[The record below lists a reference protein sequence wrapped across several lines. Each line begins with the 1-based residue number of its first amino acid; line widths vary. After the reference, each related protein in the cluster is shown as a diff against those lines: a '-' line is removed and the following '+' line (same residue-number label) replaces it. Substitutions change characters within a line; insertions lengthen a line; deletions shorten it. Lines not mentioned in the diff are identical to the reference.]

1 MKKNSNPSSPT
12 ALSDKG
18 QDSSMIESK
27 KLAGENDLDMKEEQV
42 QDPMPQEA
50 VEKTSQAEEPAVKQ
64 TLSKWIEGYGR
75 QSLVYVACG
84 VIGGL
89 VAAATM
95 MNLPSKSQE
104 KSEEITVKEV
114 SSEGQIQDIAK
125 SPEEKL
131 KDGISAR
138 LKQQTQ
144 ELEQQAKENGTSI
157 QQEADKLLK
166 AEQEAKEKQAVEN
179 FQSKAKKVSPIQ
191 SVVNLPIN
199 GMKAILADDGTLM
212 FVTDNGR
219 YAFVGDMIDI
229 WQQKPLETIDEIRNS
244 VTTVPVKALGL
255 KPDGLNVLQWGTGK
269 ERVSAFVDP
278 QCGWCH
284 ALIEEVKK
292 DKDLSERFTF
302 DFYVV
307 PALGDT
313 SDSLARQL
321 WCADATNEEK
331 LNAFTKGGDA
341 ISALKQK
348 QPGQCVM
355 GGYDQTLVTAQML
368 EVKGV
373 PFLIAADGRYVAG
386 KPQSVRSFLIPPSSK
401 KE

>member
-125 SPEEKL
+125 SPEEKR

-144 ELEQQAKENGTSI
+144 
-157 QQEADKLLK
+157 
-166 AEQEAKEKQAVEN
+166 
-179 FQSKAKKVSPIQ
+179 
-191 SVVNLPIN
+191 
-199 GMKAILADDGTLM
+199 
-212 FVTDNGR
+212 
-219 YAFVGDMIDI
+219 
-229 WQQKPLETIDEIRNS
+229 
-244 VTTVPVKALGL
+244 
-255 KPDGLNVLQWGTGK
+255 
-269 ERVSAFVDP
+269 
-278 QCGWCH
+278 
-284 ALIEEVKK
+284 
-292 DKDLSERFTF
+292 
-302 DFYVV
+302 
-307 PALGDT
+307 
-313 SDSLARQL
+313 
-321 WCADATNEEK
+321 
-331 LNAFTKGGDA
+331 
-341 ISALKQK
+341 
-348 QPGQCVM
+348 
-355 GGYDQTLVTAQML
+355 
-368 EVKGV
+368 
-373 PFLIAADGRYVAG
+373 
-386 KPQSVRSFLIPPSSK
+386 
-401 KE
+401 